1 MSGTILLTG
10 ADGFTGR
17 HLSDAAVSR
26 GFRILP
32 LQSDLL
38 DVDGIAV
45 ELAGSYF
52 DYVVHLAAISAVTH
66 EDELA
71 LYRVNVFG
79 TLNLLQALSMRRAT
93 LSKVIL
99 ASSANIYGNA
109 AESPIAETSLPQPV
123 NHYAMSKL
131 AMEHMTAQYR
141 DRLPLVTVRPFN
153 YTGVGHDE
161 RFVIPKLVRHF
172 SIRSKSV
179 ELGNLDVEREF
190 NDVRTVCGVYLDLLL
205 RGGEQEVYNIC
216 SGRTYSLT
224 EVIDTLAQLSGY
236 RPQIRVNPD
245 FVRANE
251 VQRLCGNPAKLEAC
265 IGKVEHATLEDTLEW
280 MLQSAPQEPLK

>member
-1 MSGTILLTG
+1 MSRTILLTG

-17 HLSDAAVSR
+17 HLNDAAVSR
-26 GFRILP
+26 GYRILP

-38 DVDGIAV
+38 DADGIAA
-45 ELAGSYF
+45 ELSGSHF

-79 TLNLLQALSMRRAT
+79 TLNLLQALSTRRAT

-99 ASSANIYGNA
+99 ASSANIYGKVT
-109 AESPIAETSLPQPV
+109 ESPIAETSLPQPV

-131 AMEHMTAQYR
+131 AMEYMTAQYR

-172 SIRSKSV
+172 SMRSKSI

-205 RGGEQEVYNIC
+205 HGGEQEVYNIC

-224 EVIDTLAQLSGY
+224 EVIDTLAQLSGH
-236 RPQIRVNPD
+236 RPQIRVNRD
-245 FVRANE
+245 FVRPNE

-265 IGKVEHATLEDTLEW
+265 IGKVEHATLEDTLGW
-280 MLQSAPQEPLK
+280 MLQSARREPLK